1 MEEYIGFNSVSDS
14 ARKCD
19 RENRVSECLLVV
31 SDHTKLTI
39 STEIKG
45 HFMKS
50 KVVVWHSLSS

>member
-14 ARKCD
+14 AWKCG

-39 STEIKG
+39 ST
-45 HFMKS
+45 
-50 KVVVWHSLSS
+50 VLNV